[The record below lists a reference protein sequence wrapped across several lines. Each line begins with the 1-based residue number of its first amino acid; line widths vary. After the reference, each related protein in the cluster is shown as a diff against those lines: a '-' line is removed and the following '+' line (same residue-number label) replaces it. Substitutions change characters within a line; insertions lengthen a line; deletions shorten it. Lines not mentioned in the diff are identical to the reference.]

1 VTDQLGT
8 FARES
13 SQRDWRAITR
23 AWGPP
28 GNERLTS
35 SVGLVLLVLL
45 SLETLT
51 ILSLRSYLSVHIFL
65 GLLLLPPVALKL
77 ASTGWR
83 FLRYYLGNKP
93 FRLRGP
99 PRLLLRLLAPL
110 LVGSTLALFGS
121 GVALIVVGHGGGL
134 LLSVHTLSFLVW
146 GVLMIV
152 HVLAYLARTL
162 RVGLADWR
170 RRAEPVVAG
179 GRSRRAA
186 LGGALLAGVILALA
200 SYPAQR
206 AWLSHHRAH
215 RQTDRLA
222 HASAVAMLAFRPLAQ
237 GPREKQVAASR
248 YSRTAAHRDTTWT
261 VAVKTRP
268 RP

>member
-1 VTDQLGT
+1 MTDQLGT
-8 FARES
+8 IARES
-13 SQRDWRAITR
+13 SRRDWRAIAR

-51 ILSLRSYLSVHIFL
+51 TLSLRSYLPEHIFL
-65 GLLLLPPVALKL
+65 GLLLLPPVVLKL

-83 FLRYYLGNKP
+83 FLQYYLGNKP

-110 LVGSTLALFGS
+110 LVASTLALFGS
-121 GVALIVVGHGGGL
+121 GVAVIVVGHGGGL

-152 HVLAYLARTL
+152 HVLAYLARAPAS
-162 RVGLADWR
+162 GLGRLAPPCRTGCRRSGQPARCAR
-170 RRAEPVVAG
+170 RRPPRWRDSRLGQLPGSASVAEPP
-179 GRSRRAA
+179 SS
-186 LGGALLAGVILALA
+186 A
-200 SYPAQR
+200 S
-206 AWLSHHRAH
+206 
-215 RQTDRLA
+215 TC
-222 HASAVAMLAFRPLAQ
+222 
-237 GPREKQVAASR
+237 
-248 YSRTAAHRDTTWT
+248 
-261 VAVKTRP
+261 
-268 RP
+268 